1 LGAGPSLA
9 GDALLPLALGY
20 AGKTEEAIM
29 KAVISGLA
37 GLSLLVGFA
46 AAADAAPRAK
56 KYRYYAPQ
64 GSQGYNPGSVERDNG
79 YYERLADKLP
89 FGSSIWWEQM
99 MRERRGG
106 RPG

>member
-1 LGAGPSLA
+1 MPPYVLSWVVS
-9 GDALLPLALGY
+9 DS
-20 AGKTEEAIM
+20 EATM
-29 KAVISGLA
+29 KVLISGL
-37 GLSLLVGFA
+37 VGVSFLA
-46 AAADAAPRAK
+46 ALATAADAAPRAK
-56 KYRYYAPQ
+56 TYRYHATQ
-64 GSQGYNPGSVERDNG
+64 GGQGHNPRSVDRGNG

>member
-1 LGAGPSLA
+1 MKALMRGLIGM
-9 GDALLPLALGY
+9 ALL
-20 AGKTEEAIM
+20 T
-29 KAVISGLA
+29 GLA
-37 GLSLLVGFA
+37 GA
-46 AAADAAPRAK
+46 AEAGPRSK
-56 KYRYYAPQ
+56 QHRYYQ
-64 GSQGYNPGSVERDNG
+64 GHSSGAAERGNG

>member
-1 LGAGPSLA
+1 
-9 GDALLPLALGY
+9 
-20 AGKTEEAIM
+20 M
-29 KAVISGLA
+29 KAVISGLV
-37 GLSLLVGFA
+37 GLSLLMGFA

-56 KYRYYAPQ
+56 KYRYYVPQ
-64 GSQGYNPGSVERDNG
+64 GSQGYNSGSAERGNG

>member
-1 LGAGPSLA
+1 MPATA
-9 GDALLPLALGY
+9 
-20 AGKTEEAIM
+20 TEEAIM
-29 KAVISGLA
+29 KAVISGLV
-37 GLSLLVGFA
+37 GLALLAGFA
-46 AAADAAPRAK
+46 GAADAAPRAK
-56 KYRYYAPQ
+56 KYRYYAAQ
-64 GSQGYNPGSVERDNG
+64 GSQGSVERGNG

>member
-1 LGAGPSLA
+1 MS
-9 GDALLPLALGY
+9 DR
-20 AGKTEEAIM
+20 EANM
-29 KAVISGLA
+29 KVLIPG
-37 GLSLLVGFA
+37 LVGVSFLA
-46 AAADAAPRAK
+46 ALATAADAAPRAK
-56 KYRYYAPQ
+56 TYRYHATQAAQ
-64 GSQGYNPGSVERDNG
+64 GHGAGSVNRGDG

>member
-1 LGAGPSLA
+1 MRALVRLA
-9 GDALLPLALGY
+9 DQFIRRPIERPARVKL
-20 AGKTEEAIM
+20 I
-29 KAVISGLA
+29 
-37 GLSLLVGFA
+37 
-46 AAADAAPRAK
+46 ADAAPRAK
-56 KYRYYAPQ
+56 KYRYYGTQ
-64 GSQGYNPGSVERDNG
+64 GSQGYNSGSVERGNG

>member
-1 LGAGPSLA
+1 
-9 GDALLPLALGY
+9 
-20 AGKTEEAIM
+20 M
-29 KAVISGLA
+29 KIAISGLV
-37 GLSLLVGFA
+37 GLSLLAGLAVP
-46 AAADAAPRAK
+46 ADAGSPPRK
-56 KYRYYAPQ
+56 QRYKAYPAYKPPPTQ
-64 GSQGYNPGSVERDNG
+64 PTSD

>member
-1 LGAGPSLA
+1 
-9 GDALLPLALGY
+9 
-20 AGKTEEAIM
+20 M
-29 KAVISGLA
+29 KVLISGLV
-37 GLSLLVGFA
+37 GLSFLAAFA
-46 AAADAAPRAK
+46 NAADAGPRSK
-56 KYRYYAPQ
+56 TYRYHAAQ
-64 GSQGYNPGSVERDNG
+64 GGQGANPGFVDRGNG

>member
-1 LGAGPSLA
+1 MPATA
-9 GDALLPLALGY
+9 
-20 AGKTEEAIM
+20 TEEAIM
-29 KAVISGLA
+29 KAVISGLV
-37 GLSLLVGFA
+37 GLSLLAGFA
-46 AAADAAPRAK
+46 GAADAAPRAK
-56 KYRYYAPQ
+56 KHRYYATQ
-64 GSQGYNPGSVERDNG
+64 GSQSPVERGNG

>member
-1 LGAGPSLA
+1 
-9 GDALLPLALGY
+9 
-20 AGKTEEAIM
+20 M
-29 KAVISGLA
+29 KVLISGL
-37 GLSLLVGFA
+37 VGVSFLA
-46 AAADAAPRAK
+46 ALANAADAAPRAK
-56 KYRYYAPQ
+56 TYRYHATQ
-64 GSQGYNPGSVERDNG
+64 GGQGHSAGSVDRGNG

>member
-1 LGAGPSLA
+1 MSDG
-9 GDALLPLALGY
+9 
-20 AGKTEEAIM
+20 EAIM
-29 KAVISGLA
+29 KVLISGL
-37 GLSLLVGFA
+37 VGVSFLA
-46 AAADAAPRAK
+46 ALANAADAAPRAK
-56 KYRYYAPQ
+56 TYRYHAAQ
-64 GSQGYNPGSVERDNG
+64 GGQGHNPGSTDRGNG